1 MSGWWFLCNPLPA
14 SQLSFFGPV
23 QVIATDEEQTDFM
36 STATVT
42 ILIRDVND
50 NSPKFLPDTYKLT
63 VAENSPAGTTL
74 QAITVSASLASW

>member
-1 MSGWWFLCNPLPA
+1 M
-14 SQLSFFGPV
+14 

-50 NSPKFLPDTYKLT
+50 NSPKFSPDTYKLT
-63 VAENSPAGTTL
+63 VAENSPAETTL
-74 QAITVSASLASW
+74 KAITVSASLASW